1 MALFEKEK
9 PAAAL
14 SVINANGEINPAA
27 YANPEDRLAA
37 FHIAFP
43 PDKYTLVLFTQFA
56 MSNLPAGAKLHPQF
70 IECRDEDFWDESDFE
85 NREVP
90 LKPGHVMLSAEFVI
104 RIGLAAGIELVK
116 TTEGQIEIEGT
127 PYWRILYSAQIR
139 LPDGTL
145 LIGPESGKA
154 QPIRTSKGTTQ
165 AHIIESTD
173 KKARR
178 NAIKE
183 LLTIPTQLP
192 KRDAQRVW
200 VVVKT
205 QYEPGSEAEKLIQH
219 RAGNAAR
226 LLYDPGVNRVQ
237 AYIERFTS
245 AITLDELDRYYQDAR
260 DSDLPDI
267 EKRALHTYYVEGKNR
282 LKGAKP

>member
-9 PAAAL
+9 PATAL
-14 SVINANGEINPAA
+14 SVINESGEINPAA
-27 YANPEDRLAA
+27 YANPENRIAA
-37 FHIAFP
+37 FKKAFP
-43 PDKYTLVLFTQFA
+43 PEKFNIVLFTQFA
-56 MSNLPAGAKLHPQF
+56 MSNLPSGAKLHPQF
-70 IECRDEDFWDESDFE
+70 LECREDDFWDQSDLQDK
-85 NREVP
+85 
-90 LKPGHVMLSAEFVI
+90 LKLNPDHVMLTAEFMI
-104 RIGLAAGIELVK
+104 RLGLAAGIELVRVK
-116 TTEGQIEIEGT
+116 EGIIDLDGS
-127 PYWRILYSAQIR
+127 PYYQVQYSAQIR

-145 LIGPESGKA
+145 LVGPENGKA
-154 QPIRTSKGTTQ
+154 QPLKTTDGKTQ
-165 AHIIESTD
+165 THIIENTD

-183 LLTIPTQLP
+183 LLTIPTQIP
-192 KRDAQRVW
+192 RREAQRLW

-245 AITLDELDRYYQDAR
+245 AATLDELDRYYQDAR

-282 LKGAKP
+282 LKGAKL